1 MINGKRFAASIL
13 IVILVSFVW
22 GLAAVSF
29 LPAESYIATGLMG
42 AVVGGVTM
50 LLLSGWYIR

>member
-22 GLAAVSF
+22 GLTAVSF
-29 LPAESYIATGLMG
+29 LPAESYIATSLIGV
-42 AVVGGVTM
+42 VVGGVTM